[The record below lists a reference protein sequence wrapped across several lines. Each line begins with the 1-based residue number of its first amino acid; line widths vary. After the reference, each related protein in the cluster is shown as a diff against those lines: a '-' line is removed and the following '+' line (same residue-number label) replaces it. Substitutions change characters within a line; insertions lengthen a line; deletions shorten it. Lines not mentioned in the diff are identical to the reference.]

1 MKLFKL
7 ITFFALFLLCNAL
20 EAQTFIYSYTDPC
33 TGLIKSMNV
42 PSNGVTVTYFGQIQ
56 TFDPQDF
63 QTGVFDT
70 WAEGVYNSFGGA
82 NPCGSIFGVST
93 SIDIAQSTAINFIS
107 IINNISALADLQSAM
122 SGGGSLN
129 TMSAIESAKNSSNKK
144 DKKDKKKNQTTTND
158 NSSQNTTTNQ
168 STSNNESNTEGS
180 QNQNSNQSNQSGTT
194 NTGSDQNVQSGQ
206 TNGSTN
212 TENGQ
217 NTTSGNGQNQ
227 SGGENNPTN
236 SNQNTISQNSQS
248 GTENNQTNSNSQN
261 VNSSQNGGQ
270 NTGGS
275 TTTSENS
282 QSTEGGPV
290 NSTGQL
296 NQTLTQSTDIGSGS
310 GSGSN
315 QNQTTQNSQ
324 TTTNGEN
331 STTTTE
337 QPNTQSGTEQSN
349 TQLGTENNQSTNT
362 TTENNS
368 QNTNSGEPNSETGQN
383 AQTTTSENSQN
394 QPQNENGQ
402 TGETSSTNSEAG
414 QTPNGENPQTT
425 QNDPSQNGQS
435 SNSSNSSNGNGGN
448 GVGGESPNS
457 NDNAAQNSEDKKT
470 NFLGGTVKSVER
482 STESNK
488 PQIVLS
494 SDFAGFN
501 FRSGEVD
508 FGGKGTAGYTSL
520 SWDGRR
526 TYGVLLDYTSIIRG
540 PNVTGFFANIA
551 KKRIDLISLTGTFSF
566 YGRGSQ
572 YGSLAIGQ
580 MWNLNK
586 KKSLKAIYMATA
598 SFGNVYGEQFLGTAF
613 IAGGMYDWRVH
624 KRVDIKL
631 MNLFIYAPYV
641 SYYNDILLKSPY
653 VIMPIVGTNIGI
665 TKKFKFN
672 LNFGGAYAINENVMN
687 FTLMFGT
694 RFAL

>member
-1 MKLFKL
+1 MKFFKL

-33 TGLIKSMNV
+33 TGLLKSMNV

-56 TFDPQDF
+56 TFSPGDF
-63 QTGVFDT
+63 QNGVFDS

-144 DKKDKKKNQTTTND
+144 KDKKKTETTTTQSSGQ
-158 NSSQNTTTNQ
+158 NSQSQSNSETN
-168 STSNNESNTEGS
+168 STGD
-180 QNQNSNQSNQSGTT
+180 QNQNSNQTNNQTTGTT
-194 NTGSDQNVQSGQ
+194 NTENNQTVNSEGQSNVSG
-206 TNGSTN
+206 NN
-212 TENGQ
+212 Q
-217 NTTSGNGQNQ
+217 NTTSGVNVEGQSNTGQNTNTT
-227 SGGENNPTN
+227 SENTTPEAG
-236 SNQNTISQNSQS
+236 S
-248 GTENNQTNSNSQN
+248 NQTNSNSQN
-261 VNSSQNGGQ
+261 GNVSQNEGQ
-270 NTGGS
+270 NTGGA
-275 TTTSENS
+275 TTTTENG
-282 QSTEGGPV
+282 QSSGGGPI

-296 NQTLTQSTDIGSGS
+296 NQTLTQSTDIGSAS
-310 GSGSN
+310 GSGNSET
-315 QNQTTQNSQ
+315 QTTQNSQ
-324 TTTNGEN
+324 TTTTGEN

-337 QPNTQSGTEQSN
+337 QPNSQSGQTSNNTESGTEN
-349 TQLGTENNQSTNT
+349 TQQTNT

-368 QNTNSGEPNSETGQN
+368 QNTTSQEPNSETGQN
-383 AQTTTSENSQN
+383 GQTTNS
-394 QPQNENGQ
+394 
-402 TGETSSTNSEAG
+402 
-414 QTPNGENPQTT
+414 ENPQTGENSTQTTNNEGSQSPGESSQT
-425 QNDPSQNGQS
+425 QNDPNQNGQS
-435 SNSSNSSNGNGGN
+435 SNSNSNGGGN

-540 PNVTGFFANIA
+540 PNVTGFYANIA

-586 KKSLKAIYMATA
+586 SKSLKAIYMATA
-598 SFGNVYGEQFLGTAF
+598 SFGNVYGEKFLGTAF

-624 KRVDIKL
+624 KRVDVKL

-672 LNFGGAYAINENVMN
+672 VNFGGAYAITENVMN